1 MTVDLNMSA
10 YVNYSGSVDDR
21 RTNLPAGV
29 SSVDAF
35 TTINAHLNYALSD
48 DILLTLSAVNAADEV
63 PPIAFG
69 DLMYDAYNHNPLGRI
84 IKAGFKYAF

>member
-1 MTVDLNMSA
+1 V
-10 YVNYSGSVDDR
+10 
-21 RTNLPAGV
+21 
-29 SSVDAF
+29 
-35 TTINAHLNYALSD
+35 HLNYALSD

>member
-1 MTVDLNMSA
+1 MTADLNLWA

-35 TTINAHLNYALSD
+35 TTIDVHLNYALSD
-48 DILLTLSAVNAADEV
+48 DTVSCQR
-63 PPIAFG
+63 G
-69 DLMYDAYNHNPLGRI
+69 GRG
-84 IKAGFKYAF
+84 ATNCVW

>member
-1 MTVDLNMSA
+1 ME
-10 YVNYSGSVDDR
+10 DR

-35 TTINAHLNYALSD
+35 TTIDVHLNYALSD
-48 DILLTLSAVNAADEV
+48 DILLTLSAVNAADEE

-69 DLMYDAYNHNPLGRI
+69 DLMYDAYNHTPLGRI